1 MLSIQKIFNFNNL
14 QKDGLFKDLFDIKS
28 FVIVFTI
35 FSLISIWSSDLVYN
49 KTKKIKY
56 LNKEL
61 EKLKAEYVST
71 KTILMSKSK
80 KSVLLQKGSQF
91 GLSESKNPV
100 KIMYLEYEN

>member
-61 EKLKAEYVST
+61 ENLKAEYVST

-80 KSVLLQKGSQF
+80 KSVLLQKGLQF
-91 GLSESKNPV
+91 GLSESEKPV